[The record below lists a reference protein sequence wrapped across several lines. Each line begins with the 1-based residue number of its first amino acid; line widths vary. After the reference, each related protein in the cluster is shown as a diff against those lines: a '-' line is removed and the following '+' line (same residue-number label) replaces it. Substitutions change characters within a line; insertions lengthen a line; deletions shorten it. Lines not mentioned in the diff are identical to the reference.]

1 MKIKT
6 SCWGLVGVLLLG
18 MASYCWAD
26 DDARIITRLGENSA
40 KDHLR
45 VASIYLSCKDK
56 KIEGLPGV
64 PTGNTTRFYSK
75 IWDGLYLQVTTEPG
89 EDGPDGYLFS
99 FSTDEAGVDVVKI
112 NESRDAPSMLEMTAA
127 DFRSDDNFTARPLQ
141 PGPGTPLDRSAWR
154 VIHYDGFD
162 VDIRVLEFNIDN
174 IQLKQKPYF
183 KSVSCLVTVKEMSAK
198 K

>member
-1 MKIKT
+1 MNMKKT
-6 SCWGLVGVLLLG
+6 GWVMVGALLLG
-18 MASYCWAD
+18 TVGHCWAD

-45 VASIYLSCKDK
+45 VASIYLSCKGK

-75 IWDGLYLQVTTEPG
+75 VWDDLYLQITTEPG

-99 FSTDEAGVDVVKI
+99 FSTDEAGVDTVKI
-112 NESRDAPSMLEMTAA
+112 NETRDQPSMLEMTAA

-162 VDIRVLEFNIDN
+162 VDIRVLEFNISN
-174 IQLKQKPYF
+174 IYLKQKPYF
-183 KSVSCLVTVKEMSAK
+183 KSATCLVTVKETGSK